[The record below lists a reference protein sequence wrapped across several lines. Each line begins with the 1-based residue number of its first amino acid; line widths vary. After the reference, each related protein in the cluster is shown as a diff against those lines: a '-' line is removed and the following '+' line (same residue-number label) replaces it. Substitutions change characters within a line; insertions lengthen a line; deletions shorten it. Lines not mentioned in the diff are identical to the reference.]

1 MEVAVPTAWCTW
13 DSLKRER
20 TTPPNLTSHSI
31 SCKTNL
37 FEKERK
43 NEGNCPFSLAS
54 FPVPFLVQYA
64 KQRENFLFVFCFVVC
79 LFVCL
84 FVFLFVQ
91 AINTGASWS
100 LESDLQ

>member
-1 MEVAVPTAWCTW
+1 MEVAVPTVWCTW

-20 TTPPNLTSHSI
+20 TTPPNLTSHSICNI

-54 FPVPFLVQYA
+54 FPVPFLVWYA
-64 KQRENFLFVFCFVVC
+64 KQRENFCLFFCFFVFVC
-79 LFVCL
+79 
-84 FVFLFVQ
+84 
-91 AINTGASWS
+91 ASH
-100 LESDLQ
+100 